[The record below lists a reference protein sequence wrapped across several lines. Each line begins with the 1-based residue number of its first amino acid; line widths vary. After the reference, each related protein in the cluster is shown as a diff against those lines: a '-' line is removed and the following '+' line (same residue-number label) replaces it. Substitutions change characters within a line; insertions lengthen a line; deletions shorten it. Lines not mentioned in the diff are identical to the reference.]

1 MTNQPTRPA
10 MTMREIRERLGHATP
25 GLPDIDVTVT
35 RIEVSL
41 LPEGDINRKYYRLFV
56 ERTVRGTWTVHDGHG
71 GYDID
76 GVWAPGLAVAHEF
89 DDSEDAV
96 ALAKRLAPNVTVN
109 GLTAADA
116 YRRSHPTP

>member
-1 MTNQPTRPA
+1 MNTQPARPA
-10 MTMREIRERLGHATP
+10 MTMREIREHLGHVTP
-25 GLPDIDVTVT
+25 GLPDVDVTVT

-76 GVWAPGLAVAHEF
+76 GDWAPGLAVAHEF
-89 DDSEDAV
+89 DDSDDAV
-96 ALAKRLAPNVTVN
+96 VLAKRLAPNVTVN

-116 YRRSHPTP
+116 YRRSNPTP